1 MIYLTM
7 GLMLVF
13 ALLAIFLKDILLSVL
28 SLAAVSTLLSI
39 AFFQFG
45 APVAGALELS
55 VGAGLITVLVVLT
68 ISFIQQKKEIPHKR
82 TITWALF
89 SFIAAAAAAGM
100 FMVFTPKAVVNVLTE
115 SPWREVGEI
124 FWKVRSFDIL
134 PQALVILSAAF
145 GVLALLRADNGRE

>member
-45 APVAGALELS
+45 APVAGAFRWS
-55 VGAGLITVLVVLT
+55 RMSTGT
-68 ISFIQQKKEIPHKR
+68 
-82 TITWALF
+82 
-89 SFIAAAAAAGM
+89 
-100 FMVFTPKAVVNVLTE
+100 
-115 SPWREVGEI
+115 
-124 FWKVRSFDIL
+124 
-134 PQALVILSAAF
+134 
-145 GVLALLRADNGRE
+145 